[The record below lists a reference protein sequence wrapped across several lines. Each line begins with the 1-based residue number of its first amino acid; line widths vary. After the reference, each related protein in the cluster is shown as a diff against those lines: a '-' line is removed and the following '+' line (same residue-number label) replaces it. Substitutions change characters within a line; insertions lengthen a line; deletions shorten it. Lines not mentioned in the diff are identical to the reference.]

1 MVLGAGEGRER
12 QDRGKY
18 LINAKDLLRSNCCV
32 NKWACMVGQVA
43 RFVKAYQKELAT
55 FTRGK
60 LIEPDLLPGE
70 KAVRL
75 RCVKV
80 LRRFTRTCHMQGVR
94 VCCDKDPFQPPP
106 VRSV

>member
-1 MVLGAGEGRER
+1 MM
-12 QDRGKY
+12 D
-18 LINAKDLLRSNCCV
+18 
-32 NKWACMVGQVA
+32 QVA
-43 RFVKAYQKELAT
+43 RFVKAYQKEVAT

-75 RCVKV
+75 DVNI
-80 LRRFTRTCHMQGVR
+80 LPRFTRTRHMQGVR

-106 VRSV
+106 VWHVYT